1 MMLFTEMVNIIGWEE
16 KVMILCEHAR
26 FAGFAFPGQCGRRCT
41 RDELLCLEFGKR
53 IQVGLERHLCKDINS
68 DHEIEKTF
76 QEEVDKMIGS
86 V

>member
-53 IQVGLERHLCKDINS
+53 I
-68 DHEIEKTF
+68 
-76 QEEVDKMIGS
+76 
-86 V
+86 